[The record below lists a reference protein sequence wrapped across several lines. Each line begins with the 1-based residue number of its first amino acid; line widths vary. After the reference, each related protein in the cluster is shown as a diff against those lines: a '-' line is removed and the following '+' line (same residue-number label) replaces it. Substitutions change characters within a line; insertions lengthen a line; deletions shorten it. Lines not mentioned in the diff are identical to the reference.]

1 MPFLFSISNL
11 IDMTSTIV
19 YNGDLRTEMVHLQ
32 SGSTVIT
39 DAPTDNHGKGQ
50 AFSPTDLMATALGS
64 CMLTTMAIGTLSR
77 GINIDGASATVN
89 KIMSSDAP
97 RRVVKIEVVITMP
110 DNAYSEEEKNL
121 LERIARACPISHSL
135 HTDLIQDLTF
145 IW

>member
-1 MPFLFSISNL
+1 
-11 IDMTSTIV
+11 MTSTIV
-19 YNGDLRTEMVHLQ
+19 YTGDLRTEMVHLQ

-89 KIMSSDAP
+89 KIMSADAP
-97 RRVVKIEVVITMP
+97 RRIAKIEVVITMP
-110 DNAYSEEEKNL
+110 DSGYSEEEKNL

-135 HTDLIQDLTF
+135 HPDLIQDLKF